1 MEALK
6 PCALTAH
13 SQGKMR
19 RKNYSEKTKR
29 IEKEKAHH
37 RQSTNN
43 STSSGTRSFKE
54 TTLRRLLSANAC

>member
-37 RQSTNN
+37 RQCIASRQT
-43 STSSGTRSFKE
+43 TRPHRAPDLSRK
-54 TTLRRLLSANAC
+54 LR

>member
-19 RKNYSEKTKR
+19 RKNYGEKTKR

-37 RQSTNN
+37 H
-43 STSSGTRSFKE
+43 
-54 TTLRRLLSANAC
+54 